1 MVKNQGHSYLNPF
14 QQRLNQ
20 FWHSVTVKQFTILL
34 RDIVRDFLNIFF
46 LLFLTQFRLSE
57 WMARSLS
64 QLIWVL
70 NYFTLLKA
78 LMSC

>member
-46 LLFLTQFRLSE
+46 LLFLTQFCLSE
-57 WMARSLS
+57 
-64 QLIWVL
+64 
-70 NYFTLLKA
+70 
-78 LMSC
+78 